1 MARDRME
8 VTIQDATIKWTN
20 FSGRPTKFKPEGG
33 ERTFVVELDQK
44 LAEDMR
50 DDGWH
55 VRFPDDPIE
64 EDEEQTKAPIISV
77 KLGYSPK
84 ARPPKIVL
92 ITSKGAQYL
101 TQDMVEILD
110 SMDFTQV
117 DVKFNSSNWEFG
129 GKSGI
134 KAYLKSMYLT
144 MDEDELDRK
153 YAHLMGGNADEERD

>member
-8 VTIQDATIKWTN
+8 VTIQDAKILWPN

-33 ERTFVVELDQK
+33 EKTFVVVLDQK
-44 LAEDMR
+44 LAEDMKA
-50 DDGWH
+50 DGWN
-55 VRFPDDPIE
+55 VRFPEDPVD
-64 EDEEQTKAPIISV
+64 EDEEQTKDPIISV

-84 ARPPKIVL
+84 ARPPKVVL
-92 ITSKGAQYL
+92 ITSNGAQYL
-101 TQDMVEILD
+101 TKDMVEILD
-110 SMDFTQV
+110 SMDFTNV
-117 DVKFNSSNWEFG
+117 DLKFNSSNWEFG

-153 YAHLMGGNADEERD
+153 YAHLLGGDEDRGD